1 MGTPTP
7 DPPAPSP
14 TPSPTPTSLP
24 STPGPRR
31 RHRGRWVLGA
41 IALVLVVL
49 VAGWFVFQR
58 LSEPGDPSAFY
69 TPPAKLPAG
78 PPGTIIR
85 SQSLGS
91 LTNGSEAWRVLYT
104 SSAPDGSPIAVSGVV
119 AAPAGAA
126 PDGGWP
132 VVAWAH
138 GTTGV
143 VPAVSPTVPLL
154 VSQGLADTIVRPDI
168 TEAFVRAQC
177 AAGAPVELDTY
188 AGIDHF
194 AVRTSAAPKVG
205 AWLLDRLH
213 GKPAP
218 AGCATEQD

>member
-1 MGTPTP
+1 MMV
-7 DPPAPSP
+7 
-14 TPSPTPTSLP
+14 
-24 STPGPRR
+24 PG
-31 RHRGRWVLGA
+31 G
-41 IALVLVVL
+41 
-49 VAGWFVFQR
+49 
-58 LSEPGDPSAFY
+58 
-69 TPPAKLPAG
+69 PAKLPAG

-91 LTNGSEAWRVLYT
+91 LTNGSEATDQGLSDLPDVGALEVELL
-104 SSAPDGSPIAVSGVV
+104 SGDPADAPGWGEHLRQN
-119 AAPAGAA
+119 APS
-126 PDGGWP
+126 
-132 VVAWAH
+132 
-138 GTTGV
+138 
-143 VPAVSPTVPLL
+143 AVSPTVPLL

-188 AGIDHF
+188 AGIGHF